1 MGDTNEIT
9 TASTMRIMTSMR
21 RSSHN
26 CLLSYQYHLRVLP
39 GGEAEEETDA
49 GAAGSRL
56 SQRCATSPL
65 AGAAAKLLPLS
76 FSYPCVQSIFPVVV
90 SLFFCSSSLVGGGS
104 RSLFFVGERKKKS
117 SRTTQ

>member
-39 GGEAEEETDA
+39 VEEAAEDEADA
-49 GAAGSRL
+49 GGVDPRL

-65 AGAAAKLLPLS
+65 AGVAAKLLPLS
-76 FSYPCVQSIFPVVV
+76 FSYPCVQSIFPLL
-90 SLFFCSSSLVGGGS
+90 SLSS
-104 RSLFFVGERKKKS
+104 FVLLLS
-117 SRTTQ
+117 